1 MTCCP
6 CMSSASLMGDPIWDG
21 AGLPEDVPLA
31 AVRRGELVESFHR
44 GRFAVYDPEGNVLEA
59 YGDPEAYVY
68 LRSSAKP
75 FQALPLVLSG
85 TVDAFGLTDEE
96 LAVACASHNAEE
108 PHLAAVTSILKKA
121 GLDESDLQSGAHPP
135 MYGPAAAKLARG
147 GEEPRP
153 IHSNCSGKHAG
164 MLAVC
169 VHEDYETLSYREP
182 GHPLQRSILGLIAEV
197 CGLQEDEMLV
207 AGDNCGVPAFA
218 LPLRSFATGLA
229 RIATGKELPDELVDA
244 VLRIRDAMRAYPF
257 MVAGTGR
264 FDTELME
271 RTSLLVKGGAE
282 AVLAVGNPEGW
293 GMALKISDGAHRAV
307 RPAALAALDHMGIE
321 VGEGDAIVRGL
332 HGEEVGEIGPLI

>member
-1 MTCCP
+1 MMDDACQ
-6 CMSSASLMGDPIWDG
+6 LED
-21 AGLPEDVPLA
+21 LPFA
-31 AVRRGELVESFHR
+31 AVRRGELVESVHR
-44 GRFAVYDPEGNVLEA
+44 GRLAVCDPEGVVLEA

-85 TVDAFGLTDEE
+85 TADAFGLTDEE
-96 LAVACASHNAEE
+96 LAVACASHNAEK
-108 PHLAAVTSILKKA
+108 PHLAAVRAILEKA

-135 MYGPAAAKLARG
+135 MYGPAAAELARG

-153 IHSNCSGKHAG
+153 IHGNCSGKHAG

-169 VHEDYETLSYREP
+169 AHEGYETLSYRDP
-182 GHPLQRSILGLIAEV
+182 GHPLQRRILGLIARV
-197 CGLQEDEMLV
+197 CGVQEDEVLV

-229 RIATGKELPDELVDA
+229 RIATGEEMPDEIRSA
-244 VLRIRDAMRAYPF
+244 GLRIRDAMRAHPF

-264 FDTELME
+264 LDTELME
-271 RTSLLVKGGAE
+271 RTRLLVKGGAE
-282 AVLAVGNPEGW
+282 AVLAVGNPESW
-293 GMALKISDGAHRAV
+293 GMALKISDGSQRAV
-307 RPAALAALDHMGIE
+307 RPAALAALEHMGVR
-321 VGEGDAIVRGL
+321 VGDEYSTVRGL